1 MKTLTLL
8 FITLLG
14 SIGCTSKPGSIT
26 VDPNGVI
33 TATGAQKLGGRSMVY
48 AKNDKTTI
56 VISDDN
62 EGSFKEFN
70 KSLRFGAGALAAT
83 SIADTITGGVT
94 SVKNAKTA
102 ADVSKTGLV
111 EGTKKVG
118 LEQATIQKGMEL
130 EFEALKLGAGE

>member
-14 SIGCTSKPGSIT
+14 SISCTSKPGSII

-56 VISDDN
+56 VISDNN
-62 EGSFKEFN
+62 EDSFREGN
-70 KSLRFGAGALAAT
+70 KTLRGGIFTWGAT
-83 SIADTITGGVT
+83 SVFSDAASAYQ
-94 SVKNAKTA
+94 SVKNTKTA
-102 ADVSKTGLV
+102 ADVSKAGLV
-111 EGTKKVG
+111 ENTKVVG
-118 LEQATIQKGMEL
+118 LKEATTQKGMEL